1 MKMNMDLNKL
11 DNQSINKN
19 LNNRKNILRPLS
31 LHHRR
36 FRHLWYSFIIL
47 LTLLAYSYF
56 PYFFFDIINS
66 NFLERMGFSL
76 GGRTLSSFLR
86 KMGCPGSLAL
96 VILSLLGVFDFLILR
111 TSGFPN
117 GAGIPFPTRLR
128 IPSKRWAN
136 RGRFLWHWCVKL
148 TFARAL
154 LRFLLLAR
162 KHEEHLRQ

>member
-1 MKMNMDLNKL
+1 ML
-11 DNQSINKN
+11 SW
-19 LNNRKNILRPLS
+19 NRSN
-31 LHHRR
+31 
-36 FRHLWYSFIIL
+36 
-47 LTLLAYSYF
+47 SYATTSE
-56 PYFFFDIINS
+56 I
-66 NFLERMGFSL
+66 ERSCNALFSL
-76 GGRTLSSFLR
+76 VASPFGLDKEIKKIR
-86 KMGCPGSLAL
+86 
-96 VILSLLGVFDFLILR
+96 LGVFDFLILR

-162 KHEEHLRQ
+162 KHEVCVGSTNETKNSRSGSFLVPRAEGRHLFYFKRRKDWILER